1 MLALFTLAQAY
12 TLSGYAWPPES
23 IPVEVH
29 WTGELDGIEHVDL
42 VAALDGAAEAW
53 SSVAPCDFAFELV
66 EDPDAAKHDGIAIL
80 LGDPDDELEP
90 GVFAVTTFSGSSP
103 GSFEL
108 HGQTYSM
115 FPPVQ
120 FVLNDGP
127 YWATDA
133 AIEAGDCVDQ
143 LSMQGMLTHFLGHAV
158 GLDLSCAQGE
168 VCDSAETV
176 ATMYWSH
183 APCDSSISSLA
194 TDDEDGLWAI
204 YGGPEGLV
212 FGCESQA
219 DGLTVDCELT
229 VPEGTQ
235 SPTWD
240 FGDGETAE
248 GSAVSHTYAQ
258 AGSFLVTACVEPIDC
273 EDTTRCGSA
282 YVIAASADKRDDD
295 AAASACEGCAG
306 VPGATSLLVLLAA
319 LATSFRARRP

>member
-1 MLALFTLAQAY
+1 MLTLALAQAY

-29 WTGELDGIEHVDL
+29 WTGELDGIEQADL

-53 SSVAPCDFAFELV
+53 SSVAPCAFAFELV
-66 EDPDAAKHDGIAIL
+66 EDPDAAEHDGIAIL
-80 LGDPDDELEP
+80 LGDPHGELEP
-90 GVFAVTTFSGSSP
+90 GVLAVTTSAGESP

-115 FPPVQ
+115 FPPLRV
-120 FVLNDGP
+120 VLNDGP

-133 AIEAGDCVDQ
+133 MIDAGECVDQ
-143 LSMQGMLTHFLGHAV
+143 VAVQGMLTHALGGAA
-158 GLDLSCAQGE
+158 GLGLSCAQGE
-168 VCDSAETV
+168 VCDDAEAV
-176 ATMYWSH
+176 ATMYWSQ
-183 APCDSSISSLA
+183 APCDSSWSSLA

-219 DGLTVDCELT
+219 DGLTVDCEMT

-235 SPTWD
+235 SPSWD

-248 GSAVSHTYAQ
+248 GSAVSHTYEQ
-258 AGSFLVTACVEPIDC
+258 PGSFLVTACVEPIDC
-273 EDTTRCGSA
+273 EDTTRCGST
-282 YVIAASADKRDDD
+282 YVIAASADNGDDD
-295 AAASACEGCAG
+295 AAASTCEGCAG
-306 VPGATSLLVLLAA
+306 APGATSLLALLAA
-319 LATSFRARRP
+319 LATSFRTRRP